1 MSQISIVKLS
11 EVEKD
16 GRFDAEFYKPEYLE
30 VEKILKKFKDLTTI
44 KEISEVITNGHTP
57 RYADL
62 TQGEIKFLTAENIF
76 DLKINYDETKFIFE
90 KPHLTELKR
99 TIIKEGDILVTI
111 KGKIGNFAV
120 VNFDPKKKYNI
131 NQDVGRIKLKKGFNQ
146 YYISAFLNSIFGKW
160 QSSKFATGQINPFLG
175 LGNLEK
181 IKIPLL
187 PQPFQE
193 KIETLVKD
201 SYSKL
206 QTSKSLYKEAEEILL
221 KELNLESYKPKHELT
236 FGANLKEVLEAERID
251 ADYFQPKYKEIEKRI
266 EKFETLTL
274 TDKEFFKIITGT
286 YSEKYSDKGTN
297 YIRSVDVQDNL
308 LVELDNLYKT
318 EEKLDNKI
326 KVKEGDIITSRVG
339 SIGTLGYIH
348 KELEGSFIS
357 DNILRIRNLNKNLNS
372 LFLSFYLKKIGTIF
386 MERLS
391 RGSVQQRLNQET
403 LKEIKIPLLLSPIQN
418 KISEKIQES
427 FKLRKES
434 KELLEKAKKMV
445 EDEIEKEAS
454 K

>member
-1 MSQISIVKLS
+1 M
-11 EVEKD
+11 
-16 GRFDAEFYKPEYLE
+16 
-30 VEKILKKFKDLTTI
+30 
-44 KEISEVITNGHTP
+44 
-57 RYADL
+57 
-62 TQGEIKFLTAENIF
+62 
-76 DLKINYDETKFIFE
+76 
-90 KPHLTELKR
+90 
-99 TIIKEGDILVTI
+99 
-111 KGKIGNFAV
+111 
-120 VNFDPKKKYNI
+120 
-131 NQDVGRIKLKKGFNQ
+131 
-146 YYISAFLNSIFGKW
+146 
-160 QSSKFATGQINPFLG
+160 
-175 LGNLEK
+175 
-181 IKIPLL
+181 
-187 PQPFQE
+187 
-193 KIETLVKD
+193 
-201 SYSKL
+201 
-206 QTSKSLYKEAEEILL
+206 
-221 KELNLESYKPKHELT
+221 
-236 FGANLKEVLEAERID
+236 
-251 ADYFQPKYKEIEKRI
+251 
-266 EKFETLTL
+266 
-274 TDKEFFKIITGT
+274 
-286 YSEKYSDKGTN
+286 
-297 YIRSVDVQDNL
+297 
-308 LVELDNLYKT
+308 YKT